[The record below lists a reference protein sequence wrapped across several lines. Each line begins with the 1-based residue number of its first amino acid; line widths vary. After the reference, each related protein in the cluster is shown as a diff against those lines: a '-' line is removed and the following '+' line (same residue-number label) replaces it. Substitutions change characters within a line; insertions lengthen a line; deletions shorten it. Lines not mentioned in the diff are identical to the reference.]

1 MRALLLGLALS
12 VLIAAP
18 AGACGPIG
26 KGGATLPPPAAAIDR
41 LLPEAK
47 LSAAD
52 MEKVSALRA
61 QIDDAVAAA
70 QADAARAAETQAM
83 RILGYRKAFSRCGA
97 GSFMWQRIEAT
108 RGTTR
113 S

>member
-1 MRALLLGLALS
+1 MRALLLGVALA
-12 VLIAAP
+12 VVVAAP
-18 AGACGPIG
+18 AMACGPIG
-26 KGGATLPPPAAAIDR
+26 KGGAAFPPPATAIDR

-61 QIDDAVAAA
+61 QIDDAMAVG
-70 QADAARAAETQAM
+70 QEKEAREAETKAM
-83 RILGYRKAFSRCGA
+83 QILGYRKAFSRCGA
-97 GSFMWQRIEAT
+97 GSFMWQKIEAT
-108 RGTTR
+108 RGMTR